1 MILNKKI
8 AFLSSSRADYGILS
22 PLIDLLIKD
31 KRFDI
36 TLIVFG
42 MHLEEQYGFSKE
54 EITYNK
60 NIKIKEVKCMPKDN
74 KPKSISKYIGKI
86 IVKFS
91 NFWSKNKY
99 DLVVAIGDRYE
110 MFASVQSTVPF
121 GMKILHIHGGETSLG
136 SIDNIF
142 RDQITLASSFHLT
155 SNEHHSKKIKR
166 ILNSDNNIF
175 NIGSL
180 SLLNLKNI
188 CIPNWNK
195 ICDKL
200 KLKKQPFILYNLL
213 FILIVTINPKNNFRY
228 LEILKSVFE
237 NISSEVN
244 LLITSSNADT
254 YGDLYNNLFYNL
266 SQKHPKRIFFVKILG
281 KLNYFSAIKNCEFVL
296 GNSSS
301 GIIEAA
307 SFKK

>member
-1 MILNKKI
+1 M
-8 AFLSSSRADYGILS
+8 
-22 PLIDLLIKD
+22 
-31 KRFDI
+31 
-36 TLIVFG
+36 
-42 MHLEEQYGFSKE
+42 
-54 EITYNK
+54 
-60 NIKIKEVKCMPKDN
+60 
-74 KPKSISKYIGKI
+74 
-86 IVKFS
+86 
-91 NFWSKNKY
+91 
-99 DLVVAIGDRYE
+99 
-110 MFASVQSTVPF
+110 
-121 GMKILHIHGGETSLG
+121 
-136 SIDNIF
+136 
-142 RDQITLASSFHLT
+142 ASSFHLT

-200 KLKKQPFILYNLL
+200 KLKKQPFILVT
-213 FILIVTINPKNNFRY
+213 FHPETINPKNNFRY

-266 SQKHPKRIFFVKILG
+266 SQKHPKRIFFVKTLG

-307 SFKK
+307 SFKKYALNVGDRQLGRVRNDNVIDVEYDKDKIINMCKNYYQIIFMKEIIYIIMDQVLIK